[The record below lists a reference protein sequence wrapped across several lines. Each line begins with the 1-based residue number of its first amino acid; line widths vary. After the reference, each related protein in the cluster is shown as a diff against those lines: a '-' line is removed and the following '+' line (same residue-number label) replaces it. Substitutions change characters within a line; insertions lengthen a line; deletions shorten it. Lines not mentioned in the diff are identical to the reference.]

1 MLKAIAISYSKRT
14 REKRARIFKEYLSPS
29 ENDRILDLGS
39 GDGSYIASI
48 VPFRDNVYIA
58 DILPEPLNKGKQRFG
73 FINTVI
79 LDESGMLP
87 FPDECFDIVFCSS
100 VIEHVTV
107 DKTDVG
113 LFQSNAGFSE
123 AAYTR
128 QRRFADEIRR
138 VGKRYFVQTP
148 NKYFPIESHTWLPLL
163 IVFLTRPLQIRII
176 EFLNKW
182 WLKKTSPDWNLLTK
196 AKMQELF
203 PDAEIVLEKAFGLTK
218 SIMAIRR

>member
-1 MLKAIAISYSKRT
+1 MLKAIVASYSKRA

-39 GDGSYIASI
+39 GDGSYMANI

-58 DILPEPLNKGKQRFG
+58 DILLEPLKKGRQKFG
-73 FINTVI
+73 FINAI
-79 LDESGMLP
+79 LLDKSGVLP
-87 FPDECFDIVFCSS
+87 FPDKCFDIVFCSS

-107 DKTDVG
+107 KTD
-113 LFQSNAGFSE
+113 LYLQSNAEFSK
-123 AAYTR
+123 ASYTR
-128 QRRFADEIRR
+128 QRGFAEEIRR

-148 NKYFPIESHTWLPLL
+148 NKYFPVESHTWLPLL
-163 IVFLTRPLQIRII
+163 IVFLPRRLQIRSI
-176 EFLNKW
+176 EFFNKW
-182 WLKKTSPDWNLLTK
+182 WPKKTSLDWNLLTK
-196 AKMQELF
+196 ADMQELF